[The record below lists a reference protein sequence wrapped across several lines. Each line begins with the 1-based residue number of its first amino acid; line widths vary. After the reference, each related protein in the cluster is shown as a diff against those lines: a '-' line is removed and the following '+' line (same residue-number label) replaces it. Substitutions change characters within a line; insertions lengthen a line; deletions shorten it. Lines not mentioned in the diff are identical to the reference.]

1 MSHSAPL
8 SEPSINISTSLT
20 WGAERYR
27 YPTNLPKV
35 AATGGPRCLGMP
47 ALPFNTNPPQLITD
61 IGANPVGYGNPQLLL
76 NFDVL
81 KAAAVRA
88 DRRPTTQPRSD
99 RTTGMRTRA
108 TLIKFGTFAVVM
120 AMLTAFLFFIF
131 GQYRT
136 GSTTGYSAVFTD
148 VSRLKPGQ
156 SVRVAGIRVGTV
168 DSVSLQPDKKV
179 VVKFDADRN
188 VVLTEGTRAAV
199 RYLNLVG
206 DRYLDLVDGPGST
219 KLLPAGGQIPV
230 NRTAPALDLDL
241 LLGGLKPVT
250 QGLNARDVNALTSGL
265 LQVFQG
271 QGGTLESLFTKTTS
285 FSNAL
290 ADNDQTVQQ
299 LIDNL
304 NIVVGTISKD
314 GNQFSGAIDRL
325 EQLVSGLSDDRN
337 TIGSAIDALDKGTAS
352 LADLLAS
359 ARPPL
364 SGTIAQLNRLAPIL
378 DGDRDRLD
386 AAIAKA
392 PKNYRKLVRLGVN
405 GATIPYYLCEFGL
418 RGTDLSGQD
427 GALQY
432 L

>member
-1 MSHSAPL
+1 
-8 SEPSINISTSLT
+8 
-20 WGAERYR
+20 
-27 YPTNLPKV
+27 
-35 AATGGPRCLGMP
+35 
-47 ALPFNTNPPQLITD
+47 
-61 IGANPVGYGNPQLLL
+61 
-76 NFDVL
+76 
-81 KAAAVRA
+81 
-88 DRRPTTQPRSD
+88 
-99 RTTGMRTRA
+99 MRTRA
-108 TLIKFGTFAVVM
+108 TLIKFTIFAVVM

-168 DSVSLQPDKKV
+168 NSVSLQPDKKV
-179 VVKFDADRN
+179 VVNFDADRN

-206 DRYLDLVDGPGST
+206 DRYLELVDGPGST
-219 KLLPAGGQIPV
+219 RRLPAGGRIPV

-271 QGGTLESLFTKTTS
+271 QGGTLESLFAKTTS

-314 GNQFSGAIDRL
+314 GTQFSGAIDRL
-325 EQLVSGLSDDRN
+325 ERLVSGLSDDRN

-352 LADLLAS
+352 LADLLSS

-364 SGTIAQLNRLAPIL
+364 AGTIDQLSRLAPIL
-378 DGDRDRLD
+378 DDDKDRLD
-386 AAIAKA
+386 AALGKA

-405 GATIPYYLCEFGL
+405 GATIPYYLCQLTL
-418 RGTDLSGQD
+418 RGTDLQGKTVRAPIFRSDAGRCTEP
-427 GALQY
+427 
-432 L
+432 